1 MPYVVICSM
10 QAKPG
15 NHRLALSSLKSTRL
29 GTVTHYSYHG
39 QLLPHL
45 VREGFPIIGEPTCRT
60 IYQRANNDH
69 SLHGFPPHRGDD
81 GANALCVKDQ

>member
-29 GTVTHYSYHG
+29 ATVTHYSYHG
-39 QLLPHL
+39 QFGSHPGQGIIDPSTDLPLLTNL
-45 VREGFPIIGEPTCRT
+45 VT
-60 IYQRANNDH
+60 IHDLDFEKDFLAPQQPQHDPADQQRA
-69 SLHGFPPHRGDD
+69 
-81 GANALCVKDQ
+81 

>member
-29 GTVTHYSYHG
+29 ATVTHYSYHG
-39 QLLPHL
+39 VP
-45 VREGFPIIGEPTCRT
+45 GS
-60 IYQRANNDH
+60 Y
-69 SLHGFPPHRGDD
+69 LHGPEISRNPWRKRASSSLAYSVVG
-81 GANALCVKDQ
+81 